1 MRTVWENT
9 KSLLVVFNYEDD
21 DQLKSFRVSLD
32 KLLSTSNVDRLTIIV
47 NIAKEVDKNNL
58 PPHFLIY
65 YNSPNDYSFWG
76 KLKDIQ
82 LEEELKKEY
91 DVLLWFG
98 DVERKIYPFV
108 QKVITKLKVGVDQ
121 PTSFFDLQLHPDSI
135 EPSEMLNFVVKTLDK
150 INVTV

>member
-1 MRTVWENT
+1 MKSIWEKT

-21 DQLKSFRVSLD
+21 EQLKSFRVSLD
-32 KLLSTSNVDRLTIIV
+32 KLLSSSGVERLIIIV
-47 NIAKEVDKNNL
+47 NIPKELDKNNL

-65 YNSPNDYSFWG
+65 YNSPVDYNFWG

-82 LEEELKKEY
+82 LNEELKKEY

-98 DVERKIYPFV
+98 DVERKIFPLV
-108 QKVITKLKVGVDQ
+108 RKVNISLKVGVDQ

-135 EPSEMLNFVVKTLDK
+135 EPSEMLRFVVNTLSK
-150 INVTV
+150 VSSVG

>member
-1 MRTVWENT
+1 MKSIWEKT

-21 DQLKSFRVSLD
+21 EQLKSFRVSLD
-32 KLLSTSNVDRLTIIV
+32 KLLSSSGVERLIIIV
-47 NIAKEVDKNNL
+47 NIPKELDKNNL

-65 YNSPNDYSFWG
+65 YNSPVDYNFWG

-82 LEEELKKEY
+82 LNEELKKEY

-98 DVERKIYPFV
+98 DVERKIFPFV
-108 QKVITKLKVGVDQ
+108 KKVNIGLKVGVDQ

-135 EPSEMLNFVVKTLDK
+135 EPSEMLRFVVGTLSK
-150 INVTV
+150 VSA